1 MRPKPGRPRSSKLDP
16 YTGYVDQRLD
26 EGLEN
31 CVVLQRELRNLG
43 YDGGYSILKSYVSP
57 RRRRRQ
63 PQATVRF
70 ETEPGEQA
78 QVDWGSLAYL
88 GEDGKKRR
96 IWVFVM
102 TMGCSRACYVELVR
116 RADTAA
122 FIQCHVN
129 AFEYLSG
136 VPHRCL
142 YDNAKV
148 ITLGR
153 DEEKRPVWNQRMLD
167 FALRVGFEAR
177 LCQPYRAQ
185 TKGKVES
192 GVKYV
197 RRNMW
202 PSLRFTDD
210 ADLNRQT
217 LQWCDGVANRLLH
230 GTTHRLPAEMLAEEQ
245 PHLGQLPERNALAPY
260 LKGRTGRWPGTASS
274 ARRAPAT
281 ASTGNGWERRF
292 RWARGGAPWRS
303 GPTMSASRSIPG
315 PSGLVSASSCLAS
328 GRACPGEIAGPV
340 GKRWRCRYRWVRWSG
355 APWMCTSWHP
365 GRWQVIALEQARQ
378 YLETL
383 GLKQSVE
390 VLDNT
395 LDVAANKQ
403 LTYPEMLADLLGVE
417 VAARRERYLS
427 TRTKMAHLPFQR
439 TLDQFDFAFQ
449 SSVDERQSLPPCRR
463 GSRNWRA
470 WPSCPRPPTSCCWD
484 RPAWARRTCRWRWPS
499 RPSRTGTGPTLSGPT
514 T

>member
-1 MRPKPGRPRSSKLDP
+1 MRPKPRRPRSSKLDP

-31 CVVLQRELRNLG
+31 CVVLHRELRNLG

-63 PQATVRF
+63 PDATVRF
-70 ETEPGEQA
+70 ETAPGEQA
-78 QVDWGSLAYL
+78 QVDWGSLPYI
-88 GEDGKKRR
+88 GEDGKRHR
-96 IWVFVM
+96 VLVFVM

-129 AFEYLSG
+129 AFEYLG
-136 VPHRCL
+136 GGPHRCL

-153 DEEKRPVWNQRMLD
+153 DEEKRSVWNQRMLD

-202 PSLRFTDD
+202 PSLRFTAA
-210 ADLNRQT
+210 ADLNRQS
-217 LQWCDGVANRLLH
+217 LEWCDTVANRRVH
-230 GTTHRLPAEMLAEEQ
+230 GTTHRVPWDMLAEES
-245 PHLGQLPERNALAPY
+245 PHLGRLPERNALGPY
-260 LKGRTGRWPGTASS
+260 LREDRKV
-274 ARRAPAT
+274 ARDGFVSWEGPAT

-303 GPTMSASRSIPG
+303 GPAMSASRSIHG

-340 GKRWRCRYRWVRWSG
+340 GKRWRCRYRWVTWSG
-355 APWMCTSWHP
+355 APWMCTSWPPWEVRDDDHRPGTGPSVPGDPGTQAVRRGAGQHP
-365 GRWQVIALEQARQ
+365 GRRRQQA
-378 YLETL
+378 
-383 GLKQSVE
+383 
-390 VLDNT
+390 
-395 LDVAANKQ
+395 
-403 LTYPEMLADLLGVE
+403 ADL
-417 VAARRERYLS
+417 
-427 TRTKMAHLPFQR
+427 
-439 TLDQFDFAFQ
+439 
-449 SSVDERQSLPPCRR
+449 CRR
-463 GSRNWRA
+463 
-470 WPSCPRPPTSCCWD
+470 
-484 RPAWARRTCRWRWPS
+484 
-499 RPSRTGTGPTLSGPT
+499 SGPT
-514 T
+514 AWVGSVRPPGTLPHHQDQDGPPALPAHPGAVRLRLPALR